1 MPVYEY
7 KALTPR
13 GKKVAGI
20 VDAESPR
27 QARVKL
33 RAEGI
38 YPTEI
43 QSGARSDIAL
53 APSAL
58 SAPSTPSAR
67 STSLIPARLL
77 QRIRPQERAAFTRQL
92 ATLVGAGI
100 PVVGALDAIIQQT
113 SQRGL
118 RRALVDIREEI
129 LGGSPLA
136 DALGRHRWLFSELY
150 VNMVHAGETSGA
162 LEAVLHRL
170 ADLLERTV
178 KLKNRVQAALFYPLA
193 MMGIGTVILIFLLT
207 YVVPIVTRLFTE
219 AKQQLPR
226 PTLILIT
233 VSSFLIHWWWAL
245 LIVAVGASILLQ
257 RLLATPSGRLHWDRL
272 KLRLPFAGSLY
283 QKLIIAR
290 FSRTLGTLLQGGLP
304 LTSALS
310 IVQHVINNA
319 FMAQHVETAIREV
332 NEGEDLT
339 VPLEQSRA
347 FPPMVIQMI
356 SAGERSGAME
366 EMLLR
371 IADAYEDEVE
381 SKVSALTSLLE
392 PFLILVMG
400 LVVGFIVISILLP
413 ILQMSR
419 LLG

>member
-7 KALTPR
+7 KALTLQ

-27 QARVKL
+27 LARLKL
-33 RAEGI
+33 RAEGK
-38 YPTEI
+38 YPVEI

-53 APSAL
+53 APSAP
-58 SAPSTPSAR
+58 SAPAR
-67 STSLIPARLL
+67 SFIPPGLL
-77 QRIRPQERAAFTRQL
+77 RRVRPQERASLTRQL

-100 PVVGALDAIIQQT
+100 PVVGALDTIIQQT
-113 SQRGL
+113 TQRGL
-118 RRALVDIREEI
+118 RRALVDIREEVT
-129 LGGSPLA
+129 GGSPLA

-150 VNMVHAGETSGA
+150 TNMVYAGETSGA

-178 KLKNRVQAALFYPLA
+178 KLKNRVQAALFYPIA
-193 MMGIGTVILIFLLT
+193 MMSIGTAILIFLLT

-226 PTLILIT
+226 PTVILIAA
-233 VSSFLIHWWWAL
+233 SSFLINWWWVL
-245 LIVAVGASILLQ
+245 LIVGVGLGIVLQ

-272 KLRLPFAGSLY
+272 KLRLPLMGPLY

-319 FMAQHVETAIREV
+319 FMAGHVETAIQEV

-339 VPLEQSRA
+339 TPLEKSRA